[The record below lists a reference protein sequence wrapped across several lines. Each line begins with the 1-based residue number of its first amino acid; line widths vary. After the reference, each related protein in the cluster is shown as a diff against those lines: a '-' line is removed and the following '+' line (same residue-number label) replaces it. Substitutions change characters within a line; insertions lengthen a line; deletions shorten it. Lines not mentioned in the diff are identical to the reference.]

1 MPRRQYIRRHRQQRP
16 AQPPHPAQAPLPNR
30 LLDAAEACAM
40 LRMSRTTLYG
50 LALRGEGP
58 VSIKVGARRY
68 WSLYAIQEYIARLEE
83 EARGDYTP
91 T

>member
-1 MPRRQYIRRHRQQRP
+1 VPRRRYVREHRQQRP
-16 AQPPHPAQAPLPNR
+16 APQPTPEVMPNR

-68 WSLYAIQEYIARLEE
+68 WSLYAIQGYIARLEE
-83 EARGDYTP
+83 EARNERETWGA
-91 T
+91 